1 MKFSTSKAIILASI
15 IAPLL
20 LTIGA
25 GIVGENIWSS
35 LGAIGTIA
43 AVLWAVYHQ
52 GILDFLRRP
61 IIQINLYEKN
71 SPHIRPVPVGTPEK
85 SITSYIVTLEIL
97 NLGKTIAPCA
107 QPLVTQV
114 RTFQNGQWRKVEG
127 WVPVPLYWVFDELS
141 QRSTGKPTEEKDLI
155 PHRPYLFNLGE
166 FSTGHPDNFL
176 LLKPIISRS
185 QKEAYEPGEHCFEVT
200 VFSLNT
206 EPVPKYIH
214 IKWSGKC
221 TDDVDVF
228 KQKVS
233 VAAYDN
239 PTW

>member
-1 MKFSTSKAIILASI
+1 MKFPTSKAIILASI

-25 GIVGENIWSS
+25 RIVGENIWSA

-61 IIQINLYEKN
+61 IIQINLYEKDT
-71 SPHIRPVPVGTPEK
+71 PHIRPVPVGTPEK
-85 SITSYIVTLEIL
+85 PIKSYILTLEIL
-97 NLGKTIAPCA
+97 NSGKVIAPRA

-114 RTFQNGQWRKVEG
+114 RTLKNGQWRKAEG
-127 WVPVPLYWVFDELS
+127 WIPVPLYWVFDELS
-141 QRSTGKPTEEKDLI
+141 QISTGKPTDEKDLV

-185 QKEAYEPGEHCFEVT
+185 QKETYEAGEHCFEIT

-206 EPVPKYIH
+206 EPVPKYVH
-214 IKWSGKC
+214 IKWDGKC
-221 TDDVDVF
+221 TDDFELF
-228 KQKVS
+228 KQKVY
-233 VAAYDN
+233 VQAYN
-239 PTW
+239 SPIW